1 MCKNNKTLLK
11 ICYEKSI
18 FEDNFYEY
26 NNQYIMD
33 FSLTEEHIMIRDA
46 ARDFAQTELLPG
58 VIERD
63 NAQTFPDE
71 LVRKMGEVGF
81 LGIMVDPKYG
91 GSGMDAI
98 SYVLIMEELSKI
110 DASASVMVSVNNSL
124 VCYGLE
130 AYGTEEQKQKY
141 LTKLATGEQIG
152 AFCLSEPEA
161 GSDATS
167 QATTAEDKGDYYLLN
182 GTKNWITNGGR
193 AGVYLVIAQTD
204 RSKKHRGINAFI
216 VEAGMEGFHVGPK
229 EDKLGIRGSDTHT
242 LQFNDVK
249 VPKENRIGEDGFG
262 FKFAMKTLSGGRIGI
277 AAQALGIASGS
288 YELALKYSKERK
300 AFGTEIC
307 NHQAIAFK
315 LADMHTEVEAARM
328 LVMKAAWDKDQ
339 GNNYDMSGAMA
350 KLYASKVAME
360 QSVEAV
366 QIHGG
371 NGFVKDYHV
380 ERLMRDAKIT
390 QIYEGT
396 SEIQKIV
403 ISRGIIKG

>member
-1 MCKNNKTLLK
+1 MCTFFIKSTVQLL
-11 ICYEKSI
+11 
-18 FEDNFYEY
+18 
-26 NNQYIMD
+26 IMD
-33 FSLTEEHIMIRDA
+33 FNLTEEHIMIRDA
-46 ARDFAQTELLPG
+46 ARDFAQNELLPG

-63 NAQTFPDE
+63 ENQHFPDE
-71 LVRKMGEVGF
+71 LVKKMGALGF
-81 LGIMVDPKYG
+81 LGVMVDPKYG
-91 GSGMDAI
+91 GSGMDSI

-110 DASASVMVSVNNSL
+110 DASASVIVSVNNSL
-124 VCYGLE
+124 VCYGIEKFGNE
-130 AYGTEEQKQKY
+130 AQKEKY
-141 LTKLATGEQIG
+141 LTKLATGEFVG

-167 QATTAEDKGDYYLLN
+167 QKTTAIDKGDHYLIN

-193 AGVYLVIAQTD
+193 ADVYLVMAQTD
-204 RSKKHRGINAFI
+204 RDKGSHGINAFI
-216 VEAGMEGFHVGPK
+216 VEKGTEGFHVGPK
-229 EDKLGIRGSDTHT
+229 ENKLGIRGSDTHT

-249 VPKENRIGEDGFG
+249 VPKENRIGDDGFG
-262 FKFAMKTLSGGRIGI
+262 FRFAMKTLSGGRIGI
-277 AAQALGIASGS
+277 AAQALGIAQGA

-300 AFGTEIC
+300 AFGKEIAQ
-307 NHQAIAFK
+307 HQAIAFK
-315 LADMHTEVEAARM
+315 LADMYTEISAARH

-339 GNNYDMSGAMA
+339 GNNYDISSAAA
-350 KLYASKVAME
+350 KLYASQVAMKHT
-360 QSVEAV
+360 VEAV

-403 ISRGIIKG
+403 ISRSIIRD

>member
-1 MCKNNKTLLK
+1 
-11 ICYEKSI
+11 
-18 FEDNFYEY
+18 
-26 NNQYIMD
+26 MD
-33 FSLTEEHIMIRDA
+33 FNLTEEHMMIRDA

-63 NAQTFPDE
+63 NTQTFPDE
-71 LVRKMGEVGF
+71 LVRKMGELGF
-81 LGIMVDPKYG
+81 MGIMVDPKYG
-91 GSGMDAI
+91 GSGMDTL

-130 AYGTEEQKQKY
+130 SYGTEAQKQKY
-141 LTKLATGEQIG
+141 LTRLATGEQIG

-167 QATTAEDKGDYYLLN
+167 QATTAIDQGDHYILN

-193 AGVYLVIAQTD
+193 SDVYLVIAQTD
-204 RSKKHRGINAFI
+204 REKGHRGINAFI
-216 VEAGMEGFHVGPK
+216 IEKGMPGFEIGPK

-277 AAQALGIASGS
+277 AAQALGIASGA

-315 LADMHTEVEAARM
+315 LADMYTEIEAARM
-328 LVMKAAWDKDQ
+328 LVMKSAWDKDQ
-339 GNNYDMSGAMA
+339 GNNYDMSSAMA

-360 QSVEAV
+360 QTVEAV

-371 NGFVKDYHV
+371 NGFVKEYHV

-403 ISRGIIKG
+403 ISRGVLKG

>member
-1 MCKNNKTLLK
+1 
-11 ICYEKSI
+11 
-18 FEDNFYEY
+18 
-26 NNQYIMD
+26 MD
-33 FSLTEEHIMIRDA
+33 FNLTEEHMMIRDA

-58 VIERD
+58 VIDRD
-63 NAQTFPDE
+63 NTQTFPDE
-71 LVRKMGEVGF
+71 LVRKMGELGF
-81 LGIMVDPKYG
+81 MGIMVDPKYG
-91 GSGMDAI
+91 GSGMDTL

-130 AYGTEEQKQKY
+130 SYGTEAQKQKY

-167 QATTAEDKGDYYLLN
+167 QATTAIDQGDHYILN

-193 AGVYLVIAQTD
+193 SDVYLVIAQTD
-204 RSKKHRGINAFI
+204 REKGHRGINAFI
-216 VEAGMEGFHVGPK
+216 IEKGMPGFEIGPK

-242 LQFNDVK
+242 LQFNDVR

-277 AAQALGIASGS
+277 AAQALGIAYGA

-315 LADMHTEVEAARM
+315 LADMYTEIEAARM
-328 LVMKAAWDKDQ
+328 LVIKSAWDKDQ
-339 GNNYDMSGAMA
+339 GNNYDMSSAVA
-350 KLYASKVAME
+350 KLHASKVAME
-360 QSVEAV
+360 QTVEAV

-371 NGFVKDYHV
+371 NGFVKEYHV

-403 ISRGIIKG
+403 ISRGVLKG